1 MNYRGRIAK
10 QKAKVNVTLSCRP
23 VRLPVDLPPPR
34 AVDVLTVG
42 ENSIDLVAVVDDHP
56 APDSKVEMREFA
68 RLPGGESATAAAAL
82 ARLGCQVRYIG
93 RVGDDDFGRQ
103 GLDSLRQEG
112 VDVSAVV
119 IVPGVTSRFAVILV
133 DRAGG
138 TRTVIWNLD
147 PALHMSPA
155 DVPDAS
161 LVESRIVLLNSQD
174 PLVMADIGE
183 RARRAGARTVLDVER
198 VRPGVDRLL
207 RATDVVIAA
216 DGFPEACTGKTS
228 RGEGLAA
235 LQAECGAAV
244 VCVTLGSDGSLARAG
259 GREFR
264 TPAFRVPVIDTTG
277 AGDVFRAGFIAGWLA
292 LGPGGDLAEILR
304 WANGVAALKC
314 RGLGGRAA
322 APTVAE
328 LHALLSGTM

>member
-1 MNYRGRIAK
+1 M
-10 QKAKVNVTLSCRP
+10 
-23 VRLPVDLPPPR
+23 RLPLTLPPPR
-34 AVDVLTVG
+34 AFDALTVG
-42 ENSIDLVAVVDDHP
+42 ENSIDLVAVVDGHP
-56 APDSKVEMREFA
+56 APNSKTEMQRFA

-82 ARLGCQVRYIG
+82 ARLGCRVRYIG
-93 RVGDDDFGRQ
+93 RVGDDDFGRH
-103 GLDSLRQEG
+103 GLDSLRDEG
-112 VDVSAVV
+112 VDVAAVV

-138 TRTVIWNLD
+138 NRTVIWSLD
-147 PALHMSPA
+147 PALHMSPS
-155 DVPDAS
+155 DVPDAA
-161 LVESRIVLLNSQD
+161 LAATRVVLLNSQQ
-174 PLVMADIGE
+174 PLVMADIAE
-183 RARRAGARTVLDVER
+183 RARRAGTRTVLDVEGL
-198 VRPGVDRLL
+198 RPGVDRLL

-228 RGEGLAA
+228 RGDALAA

-244 VCVTLGSDGSLARAG
+244 VCVTLGPDGSLARAG

-264 TPAFRVPVIDTTG
+264 TPAFRVPVVDTTG

-292 LGPGGDLAEILR
+292 LGSDGDLADILR
-304 WANGVAALKC
+304 WANGVGALKC

-322 APTVAE
+322 TPTVAE